1 MKRSKIELKLEKTLN
16 KVNNITGVDGT
27 LVVDNQGGILYS
39 SLSSDNVDLFGSMAN
54 IISSSSEKLLDLS
67 KQGLIER
74 ILVESVKGKAL
85 FLSLERAHLVVLTN
99 KKANIGMIILSS
111 KKSAKI
117 IREMDEIKEIPEC
130 VESKPAPE
138 AVPVIE
144 QKITEP
150 VPELEIESS
159 DIKTKV
165 AEKEEV
171 IVASSNPIEEI
182 IIESKTVE
190 ASPKITE
197 NAPKAVETE
206 VVQRKIADEPILEP
220 KITTKE
226 GKKAPTMDIPV
237 IKPPLSFPPLPDIV
251 TVPEDLTKKSELI
264 IDIYEAIMLAMSIG
278 ASKIMGTAPAR
289 GMLKKSIPYDESP
302 ELLDGVDVKSNSS
315 LQFDVIRANLEK
327 FPLET
332 RSKQTID
339 GFTKIIS
346 SITNKYGKV
355 MGYGAFRGMIR
366 PEFKKIYTSYGP
378 AMKELGIKEKIHPEL
393 RELMVS

>member
-1 MKRSKIELKLEKTLN
+1 MKRSNIELKLEKTLN
-16 KVNNITGVDGT
+16 KVNKITGVDGT

-39 SLSSDNVDLFGSMAN
+39 SLSYDNVDLFGSMAN

-74 ILVESVKGKAL
+74 VLVESVKGKAL

-138 AVPVIE
+138 TVPVIE
-144 QKITEP
+144 KEITEP
-150 VPELEIESS
+150 VPELGRGSA
-159 DIKTKV
+159 DIKAKV

-171 IVASSNPIEEI
+171 IVASSNSIEEI
-182 IIESKTVE
+182 IIESKPVKAT
-190 ASPKITE
+190 PKITE
-197 NAPKAVETE
+197 TKTVEKE
-206 VVQRKIADEPILEP
+206 VVQRKIDDEHILEP
-220 KITTKE
+220 KITAKE
-226 GKKAPTMDIPV
+226 GKKASAMEIPV

-332 RSKQTID
+332 RPKQTID

-346 SITNKYGKV
+346 SITDKYGKV
-355 MGYGAFRGMIR
+355 MGYSAFRGMIR
-366 PEFKKIYTSYGP
+366 PEFKKIYASYGP

>member
-1 MKRSKIELKLEKTLN
+1 MKRSNIELKLEKTLN
-16 KVNNITGVDGT
+16 KVNKITGVDGT

-39 SLSSDNVDLFGSMAN
+39 SLSYDNVDLFGSMAN

-74 ILVESVKGKAL
+74 VLVESVKGKAL

-130 VESKPAPE
+130 VESKLAPE
-138 AVPVIE
+138 TVPVIE
-144 QKITEP
+144 KEITEP
-150 VPELEIESS
+150 VPELGRGSA
-159 DIKTKV
+159 DIKAKV

-171 IVASSNPIEEI
+171 IVASSNSIEEI
-182 IIESKTVE
+182 IIESKPVKAT
-190 ASPKITE
+190 PKITE
-197 NAPKAVETE
+197 TKTVEKE
-206 VVQRKIADEPILEP
+206 VVQRKIDDEHILEP
-220 KITTKE
+220 KITAKE
-226 GKKAPTMDIPV
+226 GKKASAMEIPV

-332 RSKQTID
+332 RPKQTID

-346 SITNKYGKV
+346 SITDKYGKV
-355 MGYGAFRGMIR
+355 MGYSAFRGMIR
-366 PEFKKIYTSYGP
+366 PEFKKIYASYGP

>member
-1 MKRSKIELKLEKTLN
+1 MKRSNIELKLEKALN
-16 KVNNITGVDGT
+16 KVNNIKGVDGT

-39 SLSSDNVDLFGSMAN
+39 SLSYDNVDLFGSMAN

-117 IREMDEIKEIPEC
+117 IKEMDEIKEIPEF
-130 VESKPAPE
+130 VESIPSPE
-138 AVPVIE
+138 TAPVIE
-144 QKITEP
+144 QEITEA
-150 VPELEIESS
+150 VPELGMESS
-159 DIKTKV
+159 DIKTKIV
-165 AEKEEV
+165 EKEE
-171 IVASSNPIEEI
+171 ISVASSNPIEEI
-182 IIESKTVE
+182 IIESKTFK
-190 ASPKITE
+190 AAPKITE
-197 NAPKAVETE
+197 TKTVEKE
-206 VVQRKIADEPILEP
+206 VGKRKIADESLLKP
-220 KITTKE
+220 KITAKE
-226 GKKAPTMDIPV
+226 GKKASAMEIPV

-251 TVPEDLTKKSELI
+251 TVPGDLTKKSELI

-315 LQFDVIRANLEK
+315 LQFNVIRSNLEK

-332 RSKQTID
+332 RQKQTID

-346 SITNKYGKV
+346 SITDKYGKV

-366 PEFKKIYTSYGP
+366 PEFKKIYASYGP
-378 AMKELGIKEKIHPEL
+378 AMEELGIKEKIHPEL

>member
-130 VESKPAPE
+130 VESKITPE

-182 IIESKTVE
+182 IIESKTFKT
-190 ASPKITE
+190 SPITE
-197 NAPKAVETE
+197 NAPKAVEKE
-206 VVQRKIADEPILEP
+206 VVQRKIADEHILEP
-220 KITTKE
+220 KITAKE
-226 GKKAPTMDIPV
+226 GKKASAMEIPV

-332 RSKQTID
+332 RPKQTID

-346 SITNKYGKV
+346 SITDKYGKV

-366 PEFKKIYTSYGP
+366 PEFKKIYASYGP